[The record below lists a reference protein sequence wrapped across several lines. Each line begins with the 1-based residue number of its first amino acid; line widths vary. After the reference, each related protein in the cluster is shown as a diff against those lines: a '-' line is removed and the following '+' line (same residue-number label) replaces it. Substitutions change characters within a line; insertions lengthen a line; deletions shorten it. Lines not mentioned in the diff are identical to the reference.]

1 MQGRGHGGSYTSS
14 RSLSAFP
21 SGRKYFYYICK
32 YVYISK
38 KAKGSILRAGE
49 GILVRKNEEKWG
61 RGGREEDYMVIS
73 IIISTRD
80 VL

>member
-1 MQGRGHGGSYTSS
+1 MSIR
-14 RSLSAFP
+14 L
-21 SGRKYFYYICK
+21 YI
-32 YVYISK
+32 K
-38 KAKGSILRAGE
+38 KAKGSLLRAGE

-73 IIISTRD
+73 IIISTRE